1 MLKFFIYFNLIVS
14 GLSILM
20 YLLQSKVLINNVKKK
35 LPETEV
41 KSSKLAIYTSN
52 LKLIILVMIPL
63 INLIAFYIVFFKWDI
78 VEERFNDEARRLL
91 NE

>member
-14 GLSILM
+14 ALSILM
-20 YLLQSKVLINNVKKK
+20 YYLQSKVLINKIKNK
-35 LPETEV
+35 LPKTETE
-41 KSSKLAIYTSN
+41 SSKLSIYTSG

-63 INLIAFYIVFFKWDI
+63 INLLAFYVVFFKWDVI
-78 VEERFNDEARRLL
+78 EERFNEEAVKLL